1 MKKRDKLKVAVFGS
15 MNTNMSRISLLR
27 KKAEKLKRNTYALYL
42 AYRNPK
48 VPWYAKVFIIWIV
61 GYVISPFDL
70 IPEFIPVVGYLDD
83 IIILSAGIYLSMKM
97 IPQEVWEECK
107 RKANSEEIDGK
118 LKWIGAFMVILVWF
132 FIIFI
137 FVKSI
142 SKISILKTGP

>member
-1 MKKRDKLKVAVFGS
+1 
-15 MNTNMSRISLLR
+15 MSRISPLR
-27 KKAEKLKRNTYALYL
+27 KKVEKLKKDTYALYL
-42 AYRNPK
+42 AYRDPK
-48 VPWYAKVFIIWIV
+48 VPWYAKVFIIGIV

-83 IIILSAGIYLSMKM
+83 IIILSAGIYLSIKM

-107 RKANSEEIDGK
+107 RKATLEEIDGK
-118 LKWIGAFMVILVWF
+118 FKWIGTFIVILVWI

-142 SKISILKTGP
+142 SKISILKTGR